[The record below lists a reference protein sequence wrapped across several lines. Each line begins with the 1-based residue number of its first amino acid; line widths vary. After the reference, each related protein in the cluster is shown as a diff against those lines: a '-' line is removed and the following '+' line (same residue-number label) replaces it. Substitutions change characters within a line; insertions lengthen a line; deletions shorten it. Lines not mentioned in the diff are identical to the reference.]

1 MADFNINALG
11 AFRNIDFGNADA
23 IVNIKQGGG
32 VGQNGKLG
40 NFFCK
45 MFRSSATEARNNA
58 VRTELLRA
66 LGQGFGIEG
75 MTEKDGKTYFSADFM
90 AKLERILGRDVFK
103 AADFKLNRDGSVSS
117 GKPLTQRR
125 IQAIVAKAGI
135 YANTGFSVG
144 AYRQKLESIKKDLG
158 IAGLSGAQLDALNKN
173 EKTPSMTKL
182 FIHVA
187 KSLDFLEG
195 LEFGKPALDKKTGKP
210 LGYYTYSKNED
221 TSFIRLDPTL
231 GFKLE
236 LGDDVSKWRDNRFQF
251 RMPGSKEGDYQPLNG
266 NLGDFEHGFNHQL
279 FLALGGELIH
289 TERAHFDSSGTDIEP
304 LKKYIAQT
312 IQLFAQKMVDVYL
325 ECKAE
330 GKMDAF
336 RAHCE
341 NPGACMEEKG
351 LQLTKFEEEH
361 LAPPAQE
368 GTGLTKAEVAELE
381 RIANQ
386 AVGDNAPPD
395 KSEDLLYGVIDA
407 LNQGDEKLN
416 ASENW
421 ADFSAA
427 AKEKLVGK
435 TAKIVVPFKNEE
447 TGFYEFKPLV
457 VDGKEVVRPLTA
469 EDVDTIGKAC
479 LFNSVNI

>member
-1 MADFNINALG
+1 MSFNLSALDT
-11 AFRNIDFGNADA
+11 FRNVNLGGADA
-23 IVNIKQGGG
+23 IAN
-32 VGQNGKLG
+32 LG
-40 NFFCK
+40 EGDKIVKKNDYHGAIGA
-45 MFRSSATEARNNA
+45 MFRGRKTEAANNA
-58 VRTELLRA
+58 VRTELLCS
-66 LGQGFGIEG
+66 LGNAFGLEG
-75 MTEKDGKTYFSADFM
+75 VGRNDKGVVTFSKDFM
-90 AKLERILGRDVFK
+90 DKLAKLLGPDFK
-103 AADFKLNRDGSVSS
+103 REDFKIAADGTVSS

-125 IQAIVAKAGI
+125 IQAIVEKAGI

-195 LEFGKPALDKKTGKP
+195 LELGKPAVDKKTGKP

-368 GTGLTKAEVAELE
+368 GTGLTKAEAAELE

>member
-1 MADFNINALG
+1 MAEFNVNALG
-11 AFRNIDFGNADA
+11 AFKNVDFGNADA
-23 IVNIKQGGG
+23 IANLKQGGG
-32 VGQNGKLG
+32 VEQNGKLG
-40 NFFCK
+40 SFFCK
-45 MFRSSATEARNNA
+45 MFRSSATEANNNA

-75 MTEKDGKTYFSADFM
+75 MTEKDGKTRFSADFM
-90 AKLERILGRDVFK
+90 KKLERILGRDIFK

-125 IQAIVAKAGI
+125 IQAIVEKAGV
-135 YANTGFSVG
+135 YAKTGFSVG
-144 AYRQKLESIKKDLG
+144 AYRQKLESIQKDLG
-158 IAGLSGAQLDALNKN
+158 IAGLSGAQLDALNN
-173 EKTPSMTKL
+173 SDKTPKMTKL

-195 LEFGKPALDKKTGKP
+195 LELGKPAVDKKTGKP
-210 LGYYTYSKNED
+210 LGYYTYSKGKD
-221 TSFIRLDPTL
+221 LSFVRLDPTL
-231 GFKLE
+231 AYNLE
-236 LGDDVSKWRDNRFQF
+236 LGDDVSNWHGNRFEF
-251 RMPGSKEGDYQPLNG
+251 RMPGSKADDYQPLSVDI
-266 NLGDFEHGFNHQL
+266 GDPEHGFNHRL

-289 TERAHFDSSGTDIEP
+289 TERAHFDRDGTDIEP

-330 GKMDAF
+330 GRMDAF

-341 NPGACMEEKG
+341 EPGACMEEKG
-351 LQLTKFEEEH
+351 MRLTKFEEEH

-368 GTGLTKAEVAELE
+368 GTGLSKAEAAELE

-395 KSEDLLYGVIDA
+395 KSEALLYGVIDA

-416 ASENW
+416 ASDNW

-435 TAKIVVPFKNEE
+435 TAKIVVPFKDEAS
-447 TGFYEFKPLV
+447 GFYQFKPLV

-469 EDVDTIGKAC
+469 EDIDTIGPAC

>member
-1 MADFNINALG
+1 MSGEMAALNS
-11 AFRNIDFGNADA
+11 FRNVNLGGDNAIANLGEGDQ
-23 IVNIKQGGG
+23 VVKKNNYHGGIG
-32 VGQNGKLG
+32 RI
-40 NFFCK
+40 
-45 MFRSSATEARNNA
+45 FRAGSTKAANNA
-58 VRTELLRA
+58 VRAELLRS
-66 LGQGFGIEG
+66 LGNAFGIG
-75 MTEKDGKTYFSADFM
+75 GVSEKDGKLRFSADFM
-90 AKLERILGRDVFK
+90 AKLEGILGRDIFK
-103 AADFKLNRDGSVSS
+103 AGDFKLNRDGSVSS

-125 IQAIVAKAGI
+125 IQAIVEKAEI

-173 EKTPSMTKL
+173 EKTPRMTKL

-195 LEFGKPALDKKTGKP
+195 LEFGKPAMDEKTGKP

-236 LGDDVSKWRDNRFQF
+236 LGDDVSNWHGNRFQF

-325 ECKAE
+325 ACKAE

-351 LQLTKFEEEH
+351 LQLTKFEEKH
-361 LAPPAQE
+361 FAPPAQE
-368 GTGLTKAEVAELE
+368 GTGLTKAEAAELE

-407 LNQGDEKLN
+407 LNQSDETLN

>member
-1 MADFNINALG
+1 MSDFNINALG
-11 AFRNIDFGNADA
+11 AFRNVNLGDADA
-23 IVNIKQGGG
+23 IANLKEGGG
-32 VGQNGKLG
+32 VERNGKLG
-40 NFFCK
+40 NFLIK
-45 MFRSSATEARNNA
+45 MFRSSATEANNNA
-58 VRTELLRA
+58 ARTELLKA
-66 LGQGFGIEG
+66 LGRGFGIEG
-75 MTEKDGKTYFSADFM
+75 MTEKNGKICFSAEFM
-90 AKLERILGRDVFK
+90 ERLERTLGRDVFK
-103 AADFKLNRDGSVSS
+103 AADFKLDRDGSVAS

-125 IQAIVAKAGI
+125 IQAIVEKAGV
-135 YANTGFSVG
+135 YAKTGFSVG
-144 AYRQKLESIKKDLG
+144 TYRRKLESIQKDLG
-158 IAGLSGAQLDALNKN
+158 IAGLSGADLDKLNN
-173 EKTPSMTKL
+173 SDKTPRMTKL

-195 LEFGKPALDKKTGKP
+195 LEIGKPVLDEKTGN
-210 LGYYTYSKNED
+210 LHHYTYKDGED
-221 TSFIRLDPTL
+221 RSFIRLHPSL
-231 GFKLE
+231 AFNLE
-236 LGDDVSKWRDNRFQF
+236 IGADVSKWKDTRFQF
-251 RMPGSKEGDYQPLNG
+251 RMPGSKDDDYQPLS
-266 NLGDFEHGFNHQL
+266 GDFDDPEHGFGLQL
-279 FLALGGELIH
+279 FHALGGELIH
-289 TERAHFDSSGTDIEP
+289 TERAGFDRSGTDIEP

-341 NPGACMEEKG
+341 EPGACMEEKG
-351 LQLTKFEEEH
+351 MRLTKLEGRLF
-361 LAPPAQE
+361 APSARE
-368 GTGLTKAEVAELE
+368 GTGLTKAEAAELE

-435 TAKIVVPFKNEE
+435 TAKIVVPVKNDA
-447 TGFYEFKPLV
+447 TGVYEFKPLV
-457 VDGKEVVRPLTA
+457 ANGKEVVRPLTA
-469 EDVDTIGKAC
+469 EDIDTIGPAC

>member
-11 AFRNIDFGNADA
+11 AFRNVNFGNADA
-23 IVNIKQGGG
+23 IANLKQGGG
-32 VGQNGKLG
+32 VEQNGKLG
-40 NFFCK
+40 GFIAK
-45 MFRSSATEARNNA
+45 MFRSSATEAKNNA
-58 VRTELLRA
+58 VRTELLKA
-66 LGQGFGIEG
+66 LGQGFGIAG

-90 AKLERILGRDVFK
+90 AKLERTLGRDIFK
-103 AADFKLNRDGSVSS
+103 AGDFKLNRDGSVSS

-125 IQAIVAKAGI
+125 IQAIVEKAEI

-144 AYRQKLESIKKDLG
+144 AYRQKLEAIKKDLG
-158 IAGLSGAQLDALNKN
+158 IAELSGAQLDKLNKN

-236 LGDDVSKWRDNRFQF
+236 LGDDVSNWRDNRFQF

-289 TERAHFDSSGTDIEP
+289 TERAHFDSRGTDIEP

-351 LQLTKFEEEH
+351 MQLTRLQERLF
-361 LAPPAQE
+361 ASAQ
-368 GTGLTKAEVAELE
+368 GGAGMNRAEAAELE

-395 KSEDLLYGVIDA
+395 KSEDLIYGVINA
-407 LNQGDEKLN
+407 LNQSDEKFN
-416 ASENW
+416 NSENW

-435 TAKIVVPFKNEE
+435 TAKIVVPFKREGSNI
-447 TGFYEFKPLV
+447 YEFKPLIAN
-457 VDGKEVVRPLTA
+457 GREVVRPLTA
-469 EDVDTIGKAC
+469 EDVDTIGAAC
-479 LFNSVNI
+479 LYNTVNI

>member
-11 AFRNIDFGNADA
+11 AFRNVDFGNADA

-45 MFRSSATEARNNA
+45 MFRSSATEANNNA
-58 VRTELLRA
+58 ARTELLRA

-75 MTEKDGKTYFSADFM
+75 MTEKDGKTRFSADFM

-125 IQAIVAKAGI
+125 IQAIVEKAGVYAKA
-135 YANTGFSVG
+135 GFSVG
-144 AYRQKLESIKKDLG
+144 AYRQKLESIQKDLG
-158 IAGLSGAQLDALNKN
+158 IAGLPGADLDKLNN
-173 EKTPSMTKL
+173 SDKTPRMTKL

-221 TSFIRLDPTL
+221 KSFIRLDPTL
-231 GFKLE
+231 AYNLE
-236 LGDDVSKWRDNRFQF
+236 LGDDVSNWHGNRFEF
-251 RMPGSKEGDYQPLNG
+251 RMPGSKADDYQPLG
-266 NLGDFEHGFNHQL
+266 GDIGDPEHGFNHRL

-289 TERAHFDSSGTDIEP
+289 TERAHFDREGTDIEP

-341 NPGACMEEKG
+341 EPGACMEEKG
-351 LQLTKFEEEH
+351 MRLTKFEEEH

-368 GTGLTKAEVAELE
+368 GTGLTKAEVAELD

-395 KSEDLLYGVIDA
+395 KAEDLLNGVIDA
-407 LNQGDEKLN
+407 LNRVDEKLN

-457 VDGKEVVRPLTA
+457 VDGREVVRPLTA

>member
-1 MADFNINALG
+1 
-11 AFRNIDFGNADA
+11 
-23 IVNIKQGGG
+23 
-32 VGQNGKLG
+32 
-40 NFFCK
+40 
-45 MFRSSATEARNNA
+45 
-58 VRTELLRA
+58 
-66 LGQGFGIEG
+66 
-75 MTEKDGKTYFSADFM
+75 
-90 AKLERILGRDVFK
+90 
-103 AADFKLNRDGSVSS
+103 
-117 GKPLTQRR
+117 
-125 IQAIVAKAGI
+125 
-135 YANTGFSVG
+135 
-144 AYRQKLESIKKDLG
+144 
-158 IAGLSGAQLDALNKN
+158 
-173 EKTPSMTKL
+173 
-182 FIHVA
+182 
-187 KSLDFLEG
+187 
-195 LEFGKPALDKKTGKP
+195 
-210 LGYYTYSKNED
+210 
-221 TSFIRLDPTL
+221 
-231 GFKLE
+231 
-236 LGDDVSKWRDNRFQF
+236 VSKWRDNRFQF

-351 LQLTKFEEEH
+351 RQLTKFEEKH
-361 LAPPAQE
+361 FAPPAQE
-368 GTGLTKAEVAELE
+368 GTGLTKAAAAELE

-416 ASENW
+416 TSENW

>member
-11 AFRNIDFGNADA
+11 AFRNVDFGNADA

-45 MFRSSATEARNNA
+45 MFRSSATEANNNA
-58 VRTELLRA
+58 ARTELLRA

-75 MTEKDGKTYFSADFM
+75 MTEKGGKTCFSADFM

-125 IQAIVAKAGI
+125 IQAIVEKAEI

-312 IQLFAQKMVDVYL
+312 IQL
-325 ECKAE
+325 
-330 GKMDAF
+330 
-336 RAHCE
+336 
-341 NPGACMEEKG
+341 EEKH
-351 LQLTKFEEEH
+351 F
-361 LAPPAQE
+361 APRAQE
-368 GTGLTKAEVAELE
+368 GTGLTKAEVAEIE

>member
-1 MADFNINALG
+1 MAEFNVNALG
-11 AFRNIDFGNADA
+11 AFKDVDFGNADA
-23 IVNIKQGGG
+23 IANLKQGGG
-32 VGQNGKLG
+32 VEQNGKLG
-40 NFFCK
+40 SFFCK
-45 MFRSSATEARNNA
+45 MFRSSATEANNNA

-75 MTEKDGKTYFSADFM
+75 MTEKAGKTRFSAEFM

-103 AADFKLNRDGSVSS
+103 AADFKLDRDGSVAS

-125 IQAIVAKAGI
+125 IQAIVEKAGI
-135 YANTGFSVG
+135 YVNTGFSVG
-144 AYRQKLESIKKDLG
+144 AYRQKLESIKQDLG
-158 IAGLSGAQLDALNKN
+158 IAGLSGAQLDELNKN
-173 EKTPSMTKL
+173 ENTPRMTKL

-195 LEFGKPALDKKTGKP
+195 LELGKPVLDKETGK
-210 LGYYTYSKNED
+210 LHHYTYSQNED
-221 TSFIRLDPTL
+221 KSFIRLHPSL
-231 GFKLE
+231 AFQIE
-236 LGDDVSKWRDNRFQF
+236 LGADVSKWTDIRFQF

-266 NLGDFEHGFNHQL
+266 NLGDFEHGFNHRL
-279 FLALGGELIH
+279 FLALGGEVVH

-336 RAHCE
+336 RAHCQE
-341 NPGACMEEKG
+341 PGACMEEKG

-368 GTGLTKAEVAELE
+368 GTGLTKAEAAELE

-407 LNQGDEKLN
+407 LNQGDKKLN

>member
-1 MADFNINALG
+1 MPADAGNCKTSAGLCKTAAALLAAASRIGPGGAGLSTFLSPLEKEAGNAIVKAGG
-11 AFRNIDFGNADA
+11 ALIVLSMQDFGNADA
-23 IVNIKQGGG
+23 IANLKQGGG
-32 VGQNGKLG
+32 VEQNGKLG
-40 NFFCK
+40 SFFCK

-90 AKLERILGRDVFK
+90 AKLERTLGRDVFK
-103 AADFKLNRDGSVSS
+103 ASDFKLNSDGSVSS

-125 IQAIVAKAGI
+125 IQAIVEKAGI

-312 IQLFAQKMVDVYL
+312 ILREPGRL
-325 ECKAE
+325 HGGE
-330 GKMDAF
+330 G
-336 RAHCE
+336 
-341 NPGACMEEKG
+341 
-351 LQLTKFEEEH
+351 
-361 LAPPAQE
+361 PA
-368 GTGLTKAEVAELE
+368 ADEV
-381 RIANQ
+381 R
-386 AVGDNAPPD
+386 
-395 KSEDLLYGVIDA
+395 
-407 LNQGDEKLN
+407 
-416 ASENW
+416 
-421 ADFSAA
+421 
-427 AKEKLVGK
+427 
-435 TAKIVVPFKNEE
+435 
-447 TGFYEFKPLV
+447 
-457 VDGKEVVRPLTA
+457 
-469 EDVDTIGKAC
+469 GKA
-479 LFNSVNI
+479 LRAARAGGDGPDQGRSRRARTHREPGRRRQRPAGQVRRPALRRHRRAQPGRRKAQRLRKLGRFLRGRQGEARRQDGEDRGPVQERRDRLL